1 MFYLLLKCNTLFL
14 KKVKCY
20 ETVFETRL
28 KKAKNP
34 EGLLILLIS
43 QKVPKSQTTA
53 TAAIP
58 PYKMPSVDEL
68 VKQLVLLCLVI
79 QHTPSILLK
88 GVTIDILASVHCQLL
103 HLAQIQPTR
112 PAFCTLCST
121 SVYSS
126 PHHVFVLNSILSLI
140 SKRTN
145 SLKKFFYVALLE
157 KTKIAL
163 LLPPHFSLVELKM
176 FRTGSITKTAWSLT

>member
-1 MFYLLLKCNTLFL
+1 M
-14 KKVKCY
+14 
-20 ETVFETRL
+20 
-28 KKAKNP
+28 
-34 EGLLILLIS
+34 
-43 QKVPKSQTTA
+43 
-53 TAAIP
+53 AAIP

-126 PHHVFVLNSILSLI
+126 PHHVYVLNSILSLI

-145 SLKKFFYVALLE
+145 S
-157 KTKIAL
+157 
-163 LLPPHFSLVELKM
+163 
-176 FRTGSITKTAWSLT
+176 